1 MSEIKASEL
10 KDSEVK
16 NSEVKASEVKAS
28 EVEDSEVQ
36 ASDATSYEAMDVAI
50 IGAGIAGSGLAKA
63 LADRGRKVLL
73 IDRKTFPRHKVC
85 GEFLSPESIG
95 ILADLGFA
103 PAIRTLG
110 PAEIRATRIHAFGS
124 APLRIPLPGVAWG
137 LSRHALDEALHRE
150 VRLAGAEIAT
160 GTTIVSMRREADGY
174 ALNILRGGC
183 AHTVQARAVVG
194 AWGGGGRMSVLTGAE
209 RRNKPAS
216 SPYLGVKMHYAG
228 IEAPDEV
235 ELYFF
240 EGGYLGLSPA
250 GNGIVNAAALLD
262 RRAIRDAPTAVHE
275 WLALARSRSHAL
287 DRRLA
292 GAKPVPGTQ
301 AAVAPVRLYAKPI
314 PWDGIPLIGDACAT
328 IPPLCGDGMSM
339 ALRAAQLC
347 ATSAERY
354 LCGELSLSEWEEDY
368 ARAIRGEFSGPLRWG
383 NLVQRAAGRPLPARI
398 ALTAARFMPALGRR
412 LVRATRL
419 GPPSRA

>member
-1 MSEIKASEL
+1 
-10 KDSEVK
+10 
-16 NSEVKASEVKAS
+16 
-28 EVEDSEVQ
+28 
-36 ASDATSYEAMDVAI
+36 MDVAI

-73 IDRKTFPRHKVC
+73 IDRKAFPRHKVC

-95 ILADLGFA
+95 ILSDLGFA

-150 VRLAGAEIAT
+150 ARLAGAEIAT
-160 GTTIVSMRREADGY
+160 GTTVVSMRREADGY
-174 ALNILRGGC
+174 ALNIVRGGRT
-183 AHTVQARAVVG
+183 HVVRARAVVG
-194 AWGGGGRMSVLTGAE
+194 AWGGGGRVPDMTGEE
-209 RRNKPAS
+209 RKNKHPG
-216 SPYLGVKMHYAG
+216 SPYLGVKMHFAG
-228 IEAPDEV
+228 VEVADEV

-250 GNGIVNAAALLD
+250 GNGIANAAAMLD
-262 RRAIRDAPTAVHE
+262 RRAIRNAPTAVHE
-275 WLALARSRSHAL
+275 WLALARSRSPAL
-287 DRRLA
+287 DRRLT
-292 GAKPVPGTQ
+292 GARPVPGTQ
-301 AAVAPVRLYAKPI
+301 AAVAPVRLYAKPV

-354 LCGELSLSEWEEDY
+354 LCGALSLSEWEEDF
-368 ARAIRGEFSGPLRWG
+368 ARAIHGAFSGPLRWG
-383 NLVQRAAGRPLPARI
+383 NLLQRAAGRPLPARI
-398 ALTAARFMPALGRR
+398 ALTAARCMPALGRR

-419 GPPSRA
+419 GPTPQV